1 MKNKLFIKIALIA
14 AIGVL
19 SISLVNL
26 NLMNQTNGNT
36 GAPTKINSITQS
48 NSNKGLP
55 PPCTPTPKDAPVV
68 THTVQYSTQGWS
80 STYWTAITTPFT
92 GYQLKA
98 GNYESIYM
106 DPTSAIT
113 TNFMIVGATISV
125 NTGQTPY
132 YPAVFID
139 SYCEGDIIVGSTYI
153 WFKFNNQWN
162 LWSSDF

>member
-1 MKNKLFIKIALIA
+1 MP
-14 AIGVL
+14 L
-19 SISLVNL
+19 SF
-26 NLMNQTNGNT
+26 
-36 GAPTKINSITQS
+36 
-48 NSNKGLP
+48 
-55 PPCTPTPKDAPVV
+55 

-106 DPTSAIT
+106 DPTSAMT

-139 SYCEGDIIVGSTYI
+139 SYCEGNIIVGSTTYGSNSITSGTYGVQIFDDNTPSGNYI
-153 WFKFNNQWN
+153 TVENNAISGQFQGAG
-162 LWSSDF
+162 SSGEERPLCDSCQSIDCG